1 MKNILF
7 AVVSFCFPG
16 GGQLLHGQLWA
27 AFGWLLIGILLP
39 GIGNIGSAIHALL
52 GGD

>member
-1 MKNILF
+1 MKNVLF
-7 AVVSFCFPG
+7 AAVSLFFPG

-27 AFGWLLIGILLP
+27 ACGWLFIGIVFP
-39 GIGNIGSAIHALL
+39 GIGHVGSAIHALL